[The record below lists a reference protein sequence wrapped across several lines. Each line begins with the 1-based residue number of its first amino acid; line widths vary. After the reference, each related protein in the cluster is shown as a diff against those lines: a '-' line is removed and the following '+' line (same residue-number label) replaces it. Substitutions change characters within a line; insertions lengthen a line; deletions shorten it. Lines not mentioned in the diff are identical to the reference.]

1 MPVLRE
7 LKDEIDV
14 STLAA
19 LQYSQFLDLPS
30 QTESNYKCDGC
41 NMDITGFRYNCLT
54 CPDFDLCSSCAS
66 AADDGC
72 GRRHPHHPMIR
83 SPEQEPALGL
93 VYQRIVLKRIKEMV
107 KTD

>member
-19 LQYSQFLDLPS
+19 LQNSHRFRHS
-30 QTESNYKCDGC
+30 QTQTQSNYKCDEC

-54 CPDFDLCSSCAS
+54 CPDFDLCSICVS
-66 AADDGC
+66 AADADG
-72 GRRHPHHPMIR
+72 GHHDHPMIR
-83 SPEQEPALGL
+83 SSEQEPALGFE
-93 VYQRIVLKRIKEMV
+93 YQRFVLKRIKEIV